1 MNRRTLRPMIIQNRE
16 DLLAYSYQELA
27 EFIRNETEHLVSRN

>member
-16 DLLAYSYQELA
+16 DLLVYSYQELA
-27 EFIRNETEHLVSRN
+27 EFNRNENEHLVCKN